1 MFSLIKPVSNELL
14 SFSIYSA
21 RDRTTFLFL
30 NDEPYLVRPTVIDL
44 NPAEPKY
51 YLFMIS
57 LNKYTGNCN
66 VFVIVISPKVGVAK
80 ETKDTNVKVFNM
92 VTTKNQAQTMTKQ
105 ISCDCKC
112 KSIVQHVIQTKIGIT
127 EYPSVNVN
135 FIISAKMILVGI
147 PAHVFVRIVNI

>member
-14 SFSIYSA
+14 SFSIYLA
-21 RDRTTFLFL
+21 RERTTFLFL
-30 NDEPYLVRPTVIDL
+30 NDEPYLVRPTLIDL

-57 LNKYTGNCN
+57 LNKCTGNCN
-66 VFVIVISPKVGVAK
+66 VLSPKVSVAK

-92 VTTKNQAQTMTKQ
+92 VTNKNQSQTMTKQ
-105 ISCDCKC
+105 TSCDCKC
-112 KSIVQHVIQTKIGIT
+112 KSIVQHVIQTKIGIA

-147 PAHVFVRIVNI
+147 PTHVFVRKVNI